1 MSILDLFHDKESD
14 MKRMFAA
21 AIKTLVTLGLAIGAV
36 QASADIAVPARQE
49 PGQQGLY
56 KAAQM
61 SKAGTA
67 LTQAF
72 AQYRAHQNR
81 GSNAP
86 FVPANPFLLYSAGL
100 VHVEARAAVD
110 GPELLSDLRR
120 LGLMNGSTYG
130 ELVSGALPLAALDRA
145 VSLDSLRSISAA
157 IPPVRNVGSVTSEGD
172 RALRA
177 DVARTSYAVDGTGVT
192 VGVLSDSFDT
202 LGGAANDISSG
213 DLPVSGVQ
221 VLSEST
227 ACGTLLFCIDEGR
240 AMLQIIHDMAPGA
253 ELMFHT
259 GLASKTEYASA
270 ITALAAAGADVIVD
284 DLLYLN
290 EPMFQDGIV
299 AQAVDSVTSGGAVY
313 YSAAGNAGLES
324 YEGPFVDSGE
334 ILCIEF
340 FLPLGDCDPIYERVG
355 RMHDFDPGPAVD
367 NYQHVTVP
375 LNGVL
380 TVAMQWNEPFGG
392 AGPKTDH
399 DVVLL
404 DETGGIYYTIS
415 ANDNIPMGEGWE
427 VLQFQN
433 SEFLYQNTSY
443 SLAITYDDVDSV
455 GPPAGLVK
463 MVVFGAGNTINE
475 HRTDSATLFGHANS
489 TGARAV
495 AAAFWQDTPVFGID
509 PPLRE
514 PYSSRGG
521 TAIYFNPN
529 GSAKQAPEVRAKPEI
544 TAVDGVGTTFFFS
557 DTNGDGVDEFF
568 GTSAAAPHAAGIAA
582 LMLDALPDSTPAEL
596 NSALESSAID
606 MESPGFDFDTGAGL
620 IEADAAI
627 SALFAGAGNLPPTA
641 GFTISTSGLTVDFT
655 DTSTDADGSVSSWSW
670 DFGDGTTATAQNTSH
685 TYAVS
690 GTYTATLTVTD
701 NDGAEDAAGQLLT
714 VVDAGGNASPV
725 AAFSYECNARSCLF
739 DSSGSSDDVDI
750 VSWGWNFGDGF
761 TSADENAAHTY
772 ASQGNY
778 TVTLIVADAENE
790 TDSVSATFRVK
801 NRGNTSGS
809 VGGDGGTT
817 ETASEKGRKKCSD
830 GIDNDGDGLID
841 GADPD
846 C

>member
-1 MSILDLFHDKESD
+1 
-14 MKRMFAA
+14 MKRTFAA
-21 AIKTLVTLGLAIGAV
+21 AIKALVTLCLALGAV
-36 QASADIAVPARQE
+36 QASADIAVPAQQE
-49 PGQQGLY
+49 SGQQGLY

-67 LTQAF
+67 LTRAF
-72 AQYRAHQNR
+72 AQYRAYLNQ
-81 GSNAP
+81 GKSAP
-86 FVPANPFLLYSAGL
+86 FVPGSPFLPYSAGRVL
-100 VHVEARAAVD
+100 VEARATAG
-110 GPELLSDLRR
+110 GPQLLNDLRR
-120 LGLMNGSTYG
+120 LGLTNGSHYG

-145 VSLDSLRSISAA
+145 VLLDSLRSISAA

-172 RALRA
+172 SVLRA
-177 DVARTSYAVDGTGVT
+177 DIARTSHMVDGTGVT

-202 LGGAANDISSG
+202 LGGAADDINSG
-213 DLPVSGVQ
+213 DLPMTGVQ

-227 ACGTLLFCIDEGR
+227 VCGTLVFCIDEGR

-284 DLLYLN
+284 DLLYLH

-299 AQAVDSVTSGGAVY
+299 AQAVDTVTSSGAIY
-313 YSAAGNAGLES
+313 YSAAGNAGAES

-334 ILCIEF
+334 VLCIEF

-355 RMHDFDPGPAVD
+355 RMHDFDPGPGVD

-392 AGPKTDH
+392 AGPKIDH
-399 DVVLL
+399 DLVLL
-404 DETGGIYYTIS
+404 DETGGVYYTIS

-427 VLQFQN
+427 VLQFEN

-455 GPPAGLVK
+455 DPPAGLVK
-463 MVVFGAGNTINE
+463 MVVFGSGNTINE
-475 HRTDSATLFGHANS
+475 YRTDSATLYGHANS
-489 TGARAV
+489 AGAEAV
-495 AAAFWQDTPVFGID
+495 AAAFWQDTPAFGID
-509 PPLRE
+509 PPKPE

-529 GSAKQAPEVRAKPEI
+529 GSPKQAPEVRAKPEI

-557 DTNGDGVDEFF
+557 DTNGDGIDEFF

-582 LMLDALPDSTPAEL
+582 LMLDARANATPAQV
-596 NSALESSAID
+596 NTALESSAID
-606 MESPGFDFDTGAGL
+606 MESQGFDFDTGAGL

-627 SALFAGAGNLPPTA
+627 SALLAAGGNLPPTA
-641 GFTISTSGLTVDFT
+641 GFTFSTSGLAVDFT
-655 DTSTDADGSVSSWSW
+655 DMSTDADGSVSTWSW
-670 DFGDGTTATAQNTSH
+670 DFGDGTTATTQNTSH
-685 TYAVS
+685 AYAVS
-690 GTYTATLTVTD
+690 GTYVVTLTVMD
-701 NDGAEDAAGQLLT
+701 NDGEEDSASQQVT
-714 VVDAGGNASPV
+714 VVDSGGNTSPV
-725 AAFSYECNARSCLF
+725 AAFSYNCSARSCLF
-739 DSSGSSDDVDI
+739 DSSGSSDDAGI
-750 VSWGWNFGDGF
+750 VSWSWNFGDG
-761 TSADENAAHTY
+761 SNSSEPNPAHTY

-778 TVTLIVADAENE
+778 TVTLTVADAESE
-790 TDSVSATFRVK
+790 TDSASATFRVK
-801 NRGNTSGS
+801 NRGNASGS
-809 VGGDGGTT
+809 VGGDDGGAT
-817 ETASEKGRKKCSD
+817 ETTSEKGRKKCSD

>member
-1 MSILDLFHDKESD
+1 
-14 MKRMFAA
+14 
-21 AIKTLVTLGLAIGAV
+21 
-36 QASADIAVPARQE
+36 VPARQE

-72 AQYRAHQNR
+72 AQYRAHLNR
-81 GSNAP
+81 GSSAP
-86 FVPANPFLLYSAGL
+86 FVPGSPFLPYFAGRVL
-100 VHVEARAAVD
+100 VEARATV
-110 GPELLSDLRR
+110 GGSELLSDLRR
-120 LGLMNGSTYG
+120 LGLTNGSQYG

-145 VSLDSLRSISAA
+145 VLLDSLRSISAA

-172 RALRA
+172 IALRA
-177 DVARTSYAVDGTGVT
+177 DIARTSHTVDGTGVT

-202 LGGAANDISSG
+202 LGGAADDIASG
-213 DLPVSGVQ
+213 DLPMTGVQ

-227 ACGTLLFCIDEGR
+227 ACGTLVFCIDEGR
-240 AMLQIIHDMAPGA
+240 AMLQIIHDMASGA

-284 DLLYLN
+284 DLLYLH

-299 AQAVDSVTSGGAVY
+299 AQAVDAVTSGGAIY

-334 ILCIEF
+334 VLCIEF

-355 RMHDFDPGPAVD
+355 RMHDFDPGPGVD

-392 AGPKTDH
+392 AGPKIDH
-399 DVVLL
+399 DLVLL
-404 DETGGIYYTIS
+404 DETGGVYYTIS

-427 VLQFQN
+427 VLQFEN
-433 SEFLYQNTSY
+433 SEYLYQNTSY
-443 SLAITYDDVDSV
+443 SLAITYDDVDSID
-455 GPPAGLVK
+455 PPAGLVK
-463 MVVFGAGNTINE
+463 MVVFGSGNTINE
-475 HRTDSATLFGHANS
+475 YRTDSATLYGHANS
-489 TGARAV
+489 AGAEAV
-495 AAAFWQDTPVFGID
+495 AAAFWEDTPVFGID
-509 PPLRE
+509 PPKPE
-514 PYSSRGG
+514 PYTSRGG

-529 GSAKQAPEVRAKPEI
+529 GSPKQAPEVRAKPEI

-582 LMLDALPDSTPAEL
+582 LMLDALPNSTPAQV
-596 NSALESSAID
+596 NTALESSAID

-627 SALFAGAGNLPPTA
+627 SALMAGAGNLPPTA
-641 GFTISTSGLTVDFT
+641 GFTFGTSGLVVDFT
-655 DTSTDADGSVSSWSW
+655 DTSTDADGSVSTWSW
-670 DFGDGTTATAQNTSH
+670 NLGDGTTATTQNTSH
-685 TYAVS
+685 AYAVS
-690 GTYTATLTVTD
+690 GTYTVTLTVMD
-701 NDGAEDAAGQLLT
+701 NDGAEDSASQQVT
-714 VVDAGGNASPV
+714 VVNAGGNASPV
-725 AAFSYECNARSCLF
+725 AAFSYDCSARSCLF
-739 DSSGSSDDVDI
+739 DSSGSSDDAEI
-750 VSWGWNFGDGF
+750 VSWSWNYGDG
-761 TSADENAAHTY
+761 SNSSEENPAHTY

-778 TVTLIVADAENE
+778 TVTLTVADAESE
-790 TDSVSATFRVK
+790 TDTVSATFRVK

-809 VGGDGGTT
+809 AGGGDGGTT
-817 ETASEKGRKKCSD
+817 QTASEKGRKKCSD